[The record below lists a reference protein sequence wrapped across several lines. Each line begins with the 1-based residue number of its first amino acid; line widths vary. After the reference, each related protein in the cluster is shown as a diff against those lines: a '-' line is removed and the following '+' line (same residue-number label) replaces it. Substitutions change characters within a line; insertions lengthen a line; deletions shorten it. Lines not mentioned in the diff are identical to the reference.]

1 MYMYVS
7 SLDSKPVIWNS
18 LVPEKNFAAD
28 ADFRAEKSPEGL
40 RRKQNDRRC
49 PVKLG
54 PRILKNVVFHDIVTL
69 RAPDGTCLAPWL
81 ICSKV
86 FN

>member
-1 MYMYVS
+1 MVHGTS
-7 SLDSKPVIWNS
+7 GGARS

-28 ADFRAEKSPEGL
+28 FRAEQGPEGL

-54 PRILKNVVFHDIVTL
+54 PRILKIDVCCFWSSQKTPSPSFWILGSEVTQQ
-69 RAPDGTCLAPWL
+69 
-81 ICSKV
+81 IKK
-86 FN
+86 